1 MQEYLM
7 AAGIREAEE
16 STWDT
21 ELSWKEGVGQ
31 QAGELWHNVHKIQL
45 QVATFCQNVAKYGSW
60 LADCSAT
67 YEGALKLCLMHD

>member
-21 ELSWKEGVGQ
+21 ELSWILVPYSMEPGM
-31 QAGELWHNVHKIQL
+31 AMA
-45 QVATFCQNVAKYGSW
+45 ATS
-60 LADCSAT
+60 S
-67 YEGALKLCLMHD
+67 